1 MNTRNA
7 TPGDDFLPGQE
18 FRDRNG
24 RRFAE
29 LVSASTASGR
39 LPGNWN
45 LRRIESTASTNDD
58 LVRAAASGAPD
69 RLVLVADHQTAG
81 RGRLDRRWEAPAGE
95 NLLVSFLFRVVPD
108 RPHRLVKSV
117 ALAAVQACRQITR
130 VADPDVEVT
139 LKWPNDIVIGARKL
153 AGILAVAS
161 SRQHEVE
168 GDCEGGTT
176 SVFVPEFVVVG
187 LGLNVRWAPD
197 GAVSLAEFV
206 DDVHRD
212 DVLLATLAALDELIE
227 ARAEEVLTRYEA
239 DLSTIGRVVR
249 VELPSGE
256 VLSGRALGVG
266 ADGRLEVLDSCAITH
281 HIDVADI
288 VHLRLA
294 EEPTRSDGKQ

>member
-239 DLSTIGRVVR
+239 DLSTIGRAVR

>member
-108 RPHRLVKSV
+108 RPHRLVQSV

-239 DLSTIGRVVR
+239 DLSTIGRAVR